1 MGSKFPPKYSVCVSA
16 SLTQFLLSFYL
27 SSIPYICVVLRKKK
41 RKSWCKLICW
51 QGYAAEESRSPSSS
65 VCDSLFHNETQIP
78 PRPTTILQGPFPT
91 PYWTPPPPTSHS
103 HTRAKTQIY
112 ADVYMRT
119 HAMCALYT
127 KGGSASLFSS
137 MEYDCVCMCV
147 TSDSVQTLN
156 RWWHLVFFSPT
167 MTTRLRVWRCLSGC
181 VGVCRVRPDTCF
193 CICIC

>member
-27 SSIPYICVVLRKKK
+27 SSIPYICVVSRKKK

-91 PYWTPPPPTSHS
+91 PYWTPPPPP
-103 HTRAKTQIY
+103 HTY
-112 ADVYMRT
+112 T
-119 HAMCALYT
+119 HAQRRRFMQMYT
-127 KGGSASLFSS
+127 
-137 MEYDCVCMCV
+137 CVHMPCV
-147 TSDSVQTLN
+147 LCTQREGLLPFSVQWN
-156 RWWHLVFFSPT
+156 
-167 MTTRLRVWRCLSGC
+167 MTVCACVSHQILSKRSTDG
-181 VGVCRVRPDTCF
+181 D
-193 CICIC
+193 I